1 MTKRKISQSV
11 PLSTRSPRIDSAP
24 CQSTDPET
32 FFPDATDTI
41 KIKVAKN
48 FCADCPTDT
57 KAKCLTFAVD
67 NNITY
72 GIWGGLTE
80 EERFR
85 MRRQQQRKV
94 LRG

>member
-11 PLSTRSPRIDSAP
+11 PLSTRSPRIDDAP
-24 CQSTDPET
+24 CQSTDPEV

-41 KIKVAKN
+41 SIQIAKN
-48 FCADCPTDT
+48 FCAECPTNT
-57 KAKCLTFAVD
+57 KAKCLTFALE

-72 GIWGGLTE
+72 GVWGGLTE
-80 EERFR
+80 DERYR
-85 MRRQQQRKV
+85 MRRQQQRKE